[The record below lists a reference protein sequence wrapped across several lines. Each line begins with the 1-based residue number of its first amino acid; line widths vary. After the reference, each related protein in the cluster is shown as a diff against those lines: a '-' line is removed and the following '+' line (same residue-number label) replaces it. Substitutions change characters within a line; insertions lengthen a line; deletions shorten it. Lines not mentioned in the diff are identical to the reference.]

1 MPRRLIIDGY
11 SLLYRDPSLARLRPG
26 NMRLA
31 REQLIR
37 KIDRLA
43 DALAPVVELVFDGR
57 ASSREQIDTGHVQI
71 IYSPG
76 DKTADTVIEQM
87 VHTDAAPA
95 DICVVTSDRLEC
107 DTVTAAD
114 AQVMSCLSFLEWL
127 DRLDREVVQRQKK
140 TAHAR
145 RFTLGDAF
153 PDTAK

>member
-11 SLLYRDPSLARLRPG
+11 SLLYRDDSLARLRPD

-37 KIDRLA
+37 KIDRLS

-57 ASSREQIDTGHVQI
+57 ASSRERIDTGHLQI

-95 DICVVTSDRLEC
+95 DVCVVTSDRLEC
-107 DTVTAAD
+107 DTVSAAG

-127 DRLDREVVQRQKK
+127 DRLGREVVRHQKK
-140 TAHAR
+140 SAPSR
-145 RFTLGDAF
+145 RFTLGDMF
-153 PDTAK
+153 PEK